1 MRFFVSSVFRQ
12 TNSHCMTKNDFAFLL
27 VELFLVPIDSLVF
40 RLIITGEPMG
50 IHLYALKISRKEDY
64 PVMNWG

>member
-1 MRFFVSSVFRQ
+1 MP
-12 TNSHCMTKNDFAFLL
+12 KNDFAFLL
-27 VELFLVPIDSLVF
+27 AELFLFLIDSLVYRY
-40 RLIITGEPMG
+40 RLIITGEPVG